1 MKKKKDVRILK
12 QKNGPSCY
20 LAESMYVGTRRH
32 FWVVVSGFAV
42 SVEHSPKKAKATWRV
57 WNAAAWQKKVNKDGN

>member
-32 FWVVVSGFAV
+32 FWVILG
-42 SVEHSPKKAKATWRV
+42 SVGLRVCHSPKEAKRV
-57 WNAAAWQKKVNKDGN
+57 YRAWNAHAWQKKVAQ